1 MNSILEIK
9 FRLAVFGLKSVCDL
23 KDAAIFEA
31 VIKAP
36 EFEESIKTLER
47 ICEEACK
54 DRQLK
59 KEFHSA
65 IENVGE
71 SRKAKAVAD
80 LFKERKFE
88 KAVTALEEIYLAIY
102 GQPAEYDSEYQHF
115 LDEIKRIAD
124 SQLKERKPGSI
135 RMWTKIVAGASI
147 AAIVAAAYMKQRN
160 KRKKNEDKKSLNPG

>member
-9 FRLAVFGLKSVCDL
+9 FRLAVFGLKSVRDS

-31 VIKAP
+31 VIKTP
-36 EFEESIKTLER
+36 EFEESMKTFER
-47 ICEEACK
+47 ICEETCK
-54 DRQLK
+54 DKRLK
-59 KEFHSA
+59 REFHSA
-65 IENVGE
+65 IDGARE
-71 SRKAKAVAD
+71 SHGAKEVAD
-80 LFKERKFE
+80 LFRECKFE

-102 GQPAEYDSEYQHF
+102 GKPEEYDSEYQHF

-147 AAIVAAAYMKQRN
+147 AAVVTAAYVKKRN
-160 KRKKNEDKKSLNPG
+160 KGKKKQGEKTSDPG